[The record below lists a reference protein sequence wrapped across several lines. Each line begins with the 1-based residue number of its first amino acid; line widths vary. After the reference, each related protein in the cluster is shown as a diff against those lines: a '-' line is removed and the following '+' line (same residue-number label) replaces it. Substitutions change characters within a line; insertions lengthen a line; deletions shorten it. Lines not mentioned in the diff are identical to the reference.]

1 MSDDCLF
8 CSIAG
13 GDIPSTTVFDKGNVL
28 GFRDINPQAPTHV
41 LVIPKMHL
49 QSWHD
54 LSPDHADLMMELV
67 AACQAIADQEGI
79 RESGYRVVSNIGSDG
94 GQTVAHLH
102 LHVLG
107 GRMMTW
113 PPG

>member
-8 CSIAG
+8 CSIAS
-13 GDIPSTTVFDKGNVL
+13 GDIPSAKVLDTQNVL

-41 LVIPKMHL
+41 LVIPKTHL

-54 LSPDHADLMMELV
+54 LSADHTELMLEMV
-67 AACQAIADQEGI
+67 TACQTVADQEGI
-79 RESGYRVVSNIGSDG
+79 RESGYRVVSNVGADG